1 MMRQT
6 DCLEKQNGLR
16 KVLHGHTSKA
26 DGRMERLMSSITDRL
41 FELQDVKYGDFN
53 WKLLP
58 GIERKRIIGVRTPA
72 LKKLAKDLAKDPQIG
87 DFLHSLPHTYNEE
100 YALHDFII
108 AQTKDFST
116 CIAQVEELLP
126 YIDNWGVCDQ
136 LSPQCFKRHREEL
149 LPYIDRWLKSTQPYI
164 VRFGIKMLMDHFLD
178 DSFKTEYARQV
189 ALIRSEHYYIRM
201 MQAWYF
207 ATALAK
213 QWDATLPLINEL
225 EDWTRC
231 KAIQKARESYRISDE
246 HKKELSQNH

>member
-1 MMRQT
+1 MAE
-6 DCLEKQNGLR
+6 LLR
-16 KVLHGHTSKA
+16 VLIHFA
-26 DGRMERLMSSITDRL
+26 P
-41 FELQDVKYGDFN
+41 Y
-53 WKLLP
+53 
-58 GIERKRIIGVRTPA
+58 GVR
-72 LKKLAKDLAKDPQIG
+72 LDLRRLCAFDPECY
-87 DFLHSLPHTYNEE
+87 H
-100 YALHDFII
+100 
-108 AQTKDFST
+108 
-116 CIAQVEELLP
+116 
-126 YIDNWGVCDQ
+126 GV
-136 LSPQCFKRHREEL
+136 R
-149 LPYIDRWLKSTQPYI
+149 RWLEAEHPYT
-164 VRFGIKMLMDHFLD
+164 VRFSIKMLMDHFLD